1 MKKIKLLKIGM
12 LTLAILVSFSVSS
25 CVVHSSN
32 HHHKTKNIPPG
43 HAKKISGDKSAKKH
57 ARGHKK

>member
-1 MKKIKLLKIGM
+1 M
-12 LTLAILVSFSVSS
+12 LTLAILISFSVSS
-25 CVVHSSN
+25 CIVHSSN